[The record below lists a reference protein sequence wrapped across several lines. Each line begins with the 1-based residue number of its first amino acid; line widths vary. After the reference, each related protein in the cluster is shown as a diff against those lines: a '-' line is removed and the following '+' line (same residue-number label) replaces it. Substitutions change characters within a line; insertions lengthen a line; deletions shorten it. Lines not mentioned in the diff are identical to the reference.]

1 MCLKVSINSNTTRKR
16 DKKSFN
22 FSQIHVI
29 KFSDKFHILFIT
41 FFIPVNIFTLISD
54 VKGGCLY
61 GGNLSKTPTTPK
73 FRGVQVFT
81 YRELEVATNGF
92 DEANVISNG
101 GANGLIYKGVLNDGT
116 LAAIKL
122 LHSEGKQG
130 ERAFRI
136 EVSEIILIS
145 PV

>member
-1 MCLKVSINSNTTRKR
+1 LKLINSWCE
-16 DKKSFN
+16 
-22 FSQIHVI
+22 
-29 KFSDKFHILFIT
+29 
-41 FFIPVNIFTLISD
+41 TLISD

-61 GGNLSKTPTTPK
+61 GGNLSRTPPTPK

-92 DEANVISNG
+92 NEANEISNG
-101 GANGLIYKGVLNDGT
+101 GINGLMYKGVLSDGT

-136 EVSEIILIS
+136 EVSEILLIHLFLFLVRNDLTS
-145 PV
+145 LVCYLLSLNISFSC

>member
-1 MCLKVSINSNTTRKR
+1 
-16 DKKSFN
+16 
-22 FSQIHVI
+22 
-29 KFSDKFHILFIT
+29 
-41 FFIPVNIFTLISD
+41 LISD

-92 DEANVISNG
+92 NEANVISNG
-101 GANGLIYKGVLNDGT
+101 GVNGLIYKGVLNDGT

-130 ERAFRI
+130 ERSFRI